1 MKEQIKK
8 IIEDVNKQ
16 RILIEKLSDIIDNA
30 KLVKSNGTWYKL
42 LKIDDKSAKKI
53 EEIRRNKNVKP

>member
-8 IIEDVNKQ
+8 IIEDVNRQ

-30 KLVKSNGTWYKL
+30 KLIKSNGTWYKL
-42 LKIDDKSAKKI
+42 LKIDAESAKKA